1 MTEPDVQADRDLAP
15 VAVLLGDRARVA
27 MLAALAD
34 GRALPAGELA
44 RRAGVRPATATAHL
58 RRLVDGGLIRVRVQG
73 RHRYH
78 ELASPQVATA
88 LEALAQ
94 LAPAA
99 PVRSLRQHSTATA
112 LAEARTCYDHLAG
125 RRGVEL
131 RDQLLAAG
139 ALRLLDHRDHAL
151 TSAGESLVDALGL
164 DLDAMRASRR
174 VFARSCLD
182 WTQRRPHLAG
192 VLPAALTQRFLADG
206 WLIRGASRAVHA
218 APDYDHRLETWL
230 TRAAAS

>member
-1 MTEPDVQADRDLAP
+1 MTDATSPAQPADRDLAA
-15 VAVLLGDRARVA
+15 VAVLFGDPARAA

-34 GRALPAGELA
+34 GRSLPAGELA

-58 RRLVDGGLIRVRVQG
+58 RRLVDGGLVRVRAQG

-78 ELASPQVATA
+78 ELAGPQVAVI

-94 LAPAA
+94 IAPQA
-99 PVRSLRQHSTATA
+99 PVRSLRQHRGAAA

-131 RDQLLAAG
+131 RDRLLAAG
-139 ALRLLDHRDHAL
+139 ALSEVDGRDHVL
-151 TSAGESLVDALGL
+151 TAPGERLVAALGVDPGRL
-164 DLDAMRASRR
+164 RSGRR
-174 VFARSCLD
+174 VFARSCVD

-192 VLPAALTQRFLADG
+192 ALPAALTARFLELG
-206 WLIRGASRAVHA
+206 WLARGPGRGLRAAEHYDASLGR
-218 APDYDHRLETWL
+218 WL
-230 TRAAAS
+230 TAA